1 MPHPDRLSRPSPG
14 RARRLLLT
22 LLAGLTAVT
31 ASAQTVRTVFEDDF
45 STGGIDPAR
54 YAPDS
59 PFFEGGQGDIA
70 GTIANGVMEFA
81 GTTTQQWWSGGTL
94 RVVPT
99 FTASEE
105 QSVVVSVD
113 RVAEAGQGSASRSAL
128 WIMNGTN
135 SQTAQYVL
143 FADVRGESGWRYN
156 RKIGEPGD
164 NPTGGGTDMVAFNDP
179 SFDDGALHR
188 MKVVADGRNVQLYL
202 DNILGAQVRFPFT
215 NLVFHLGSYARA
227 TSDTAS
233 TVWDNLLVQTI
244 GAATFSPSSLTFLTG
259 QSGAVAVRIPSGANA
274 TSAVELRVV
283 SSNPSAADAV
293 GATGGRLTVTFP
305 AGGTNVLSVPL
316 NALQPGGSTFTL
328 ENDIG
333 LNAGNSLAVVVIEGP
348 GVKLED
354 GFDAATLDPAKWAAS
369 SVGFE
374 PGSGDFTVGP
384 TNGVLGVAGVI
395 TAQYWGGASILSQ
408 KAFTASP
415 DLPLVVEVDRVSIDR
430 TLSGGGESTAARTGV
445 FLTTTNRGQYVF
457 FGQNLGEN
465 GWQVNVTSTGGGT
478 DLAAFN
484 ALDASTASHR
494 MKLVANGET
503 VEVFLD
509 GVSGGSFAFPVS
521 AGLHVELGGYARA
534 DFDEMRG
541 EFDNLRVEALL
552 PCIER
557 TPAGLDVLQG
567 GTSDEVAVTVP
578 NVLTLGQAATV
589 TVTSQNPN
597 VAVPDG
603 GSGGSLVLNFAA
615 NGPTTQKFRVRG
627 VATGSTSFTLSSAP
641 AACVAGP
648 ISVSVAPPPVTLFSD
663 DFAAGIS
670 DANWAVDPLPLVDG
684 GATGD
689 SGIGATNGV
698 VTSVVIAEFANW
710 PGYGLLG
717 RATYTASSNAPITFE
732 VDRVLV
738 GFQLVT
744 GTAAKQNTGLWVTD
758 ATRGNYVFF
767 SELLTHD
774 GTAGGWQY
782 HRVSGAG
789 DDTPLTGAGTILP
802 AFAAAGFNDRG
813 LHRLRAVANGSTVK
827 LYLDGVFGAEVAF
840 PVTTGLTFGFG
851 AYVQAA
857 TDVAIGSFDN
867 AKVLGA
873 GAAAPTMTITEQPN
887 GSLVISWTGGGTL
900 QSSTA
905 LPTWT
910 DVTPAPPN
918 PAPITPTTQPGGTFY
933 RIRQ

>member
-1 MPHPDRLSRPSPG
+1 MPLPLRLNRPCSG
-14 RARRLLLT
+14 RTRRLLLT
-22 LLAGLTAVT
+22 LLAGLAGVT
-31 ASAQTVRTVFEDDF
+31 APAQVVKTVFEDDF
-45 STGGIDPAR
+45 STDGINPAR
-54 YAPDS
+54 YVPDA

-81 GTTTQQWWSGGTL
+81 GTTTQQWWAGGTL
-94 RVVPT
+94 RLVPT

-105 QSVVVSVD
+105 QSVVFSVD
-113 RVAEAGQGSASRSAL
+113 RVAEAGQGTASRSAL

-143 FADVRGESGWRYN
+143 FADVRGEGGWRYN

-164 NPTGGGTDMVAFNDP
+164 VPTGGGTDMVAFNDP

-188 MKVVADGRNVQLYL
+188 MKVIADGRNVRLFV
-202 DNILGAQVRFPFT
+202 DDILGAQVRFPFT

-227 TSDTAS
+227 NNDTAS
-233 TVWDNLLVQTI
+233 TTWDNLLVQTI
-244 GAATFSPSSLTFLTG
+244 GAATFSPSSLTLLNG
-259 QSGAVAVRIPSGANA
+259 QNGAVAVRIPAGANA
-274 TSAVELRVV
+274 TNAVQLRVV
-283 SSNPSAADAV
+283 SGNPGVADAA

-305 AGGTNVLSVPL
+305 AGGTNVLSVPI

-333 LNAGNSLAVVVIEGP
+333 LSAGNSLSVVVIDGP

-354 GFDAATLDPAKWAAS
+354 GFDGATLDPARWTTS

-374 PGSGDFTVGP
+374 SGTGDFTIGP

-395 TAQYWGGASILSQ
+395 TAQYWGGASIVSQ
-408 KAFTASP
+408 KSFTASP
-415 DLPLVVEVDRVSIDR
+415 DLPLVVEVDRVSVDR

-484 ALDASTASHR
+484 ALDASTGLHR

-521 AGLHVELGGYARA
+521 AGLHVELGGYGRA

-557 TPAGLDVLQG
+557 TPAGLDLVQG
-567 GTSDEVAVTVP
+567 GASDEVTVTVP
-578 NVLTLGQAATV
+578 RLLTTAQAATV
-589 TVTSQNPN
+589 TVTSQNPA

-603 GSGGSLVLNFAA
+603 GSGGSLALNFTA
-615 NGPTTQKFRVRG
+615 GGTTTRTFRVRG
-627 VATGSTSFTLSSAP
+627 VAPGSTTFTLSSAP

-648 ISVSVAPPPVTLFSD
+648 ISVSVTPPPVTLFSD
-663 DFAAGIS
+663 DFTAGIS
-670 DANWAVDPLPLVDG
+670 DANWAVDMLPLVDG
-684 GATGD
+684 GATFD

-698 VTSVVIAEFANW
+698 VTSVVVAEFASW
-710 PGYGLLG
+710 PGYGLLS
-717 RATYTASSNAPITFE
+717 RATYNASSNAPITFE
-732 VDRVLV
+732 VDRVSV

-744 GTAAKQNTGLWVTD
+744 GTDAKQRTGLWVTD
-758 ATRGNYVFF
+758 AMRERFVFF
-767 SELLTHD
+767 SEFLTHD
-774 GTAGGWQY
+774 GTAGGWQH
-782 HRVSGAG
+782 HRVTGAP
-789 DDTPLTGAGTILP
+789 DDTPLTGAGTIMP
-802 AFAAAGFNDRG
+802 AFAAPGFNDRG
-813 LHRLRAVANGSTVK
+813 LHRLRAVANGATVK
-827 LYLDGVFGAEVAF
+827 LYLDGVFGAEVPF
-840 PVTTGLTFGFG
+840 PVATGLTFGFG
-851 AYVQAA
+851 AYVLAA
-857 TDVAIGSFDN
+857 TDVAIGTFDN
-867 AKVLGA
+867 ATVLGVGA
-873 GAAAPTMTITEQPN
+873 GAPTMTIAEQPD
-887 GSLVISWTGGGTL
+887 GRLVITWTGGGAL

-910 DVTPAPPN
+910 DVTPAPTS
-918 PAPITPTTQPGGTFY
+918 PATITPGTQPGGTFY